1 MSRSMFD
8 NYFGGKVSSRA
19 AMQDKI
25 RNLQTTGSVIQ
36 ETIQAVESVT
46 PAELISGREEIA
58 RKRKWQV
65 VASGKSAPFLGDAF
79 VISSEQ
85 NS

>member
-19 AMQDKI
+19 VMQDKI

-36 ETIQAVESVT
+36 EAFQAVESVT
-46 PAELISGREEIA
+46 PAELISGHQEIA
-58 RKRKWQV
+58 RKRKWQLV
-65 VASGKSAPFLGDAF
+65 TQQSSGAPYVGDII
-79 VISSEQ
+79 VRS
-85 NS
+85 